1 MWGCGVRRESL
12 LEVAFQSRPEGGEG
26 TAWGWGRIQR
36 RAGEEVGGCRK
47 DPAFTLRG
55 SGRALPRTAQGHSPG
70 HSHLEE
76 QEIHLLLERRPWSP
90 SISKDKQAS
99 CRREERRACTLTVQ
113 RPHLRAC
120 AGYEPGSR
128 QPSPPDPRPEGTPSP
143 DPPWRARHPSVG
155 SLVARLEDQAPNSRV
170 TLFWTPAPPFSSL
183 DHFMALLVSIAK

>member
-12 LEVAFQSRPEGGEG
+12 LEVAIQSRPEGGEG
-26 TAWGWGRIQR
+26 TAWGWGRTPR

-128 QPSPPDPRPEGTPSP
+128 QPSPRDPRPEGTPSP
-143 DPPWRARHPSVG
+143 DPPGAPVTRRSGHLLRAWRI
-155 SLVARLEDQAPNSRV
+155 RLRTHVSHSSGHQRLPLAV
-170 TLFWTPAPPFSSL
+170 WTILWLFW
-183 DHFMALLVSIAK
+183 